1 MMFRSFLFAII
12 LFFLLTLFSCESYQR
27 NHYLS
32 NFNHFID
39 KVENKG
45 ISYNEKDW
53 QDADNEFKN
62 LSELEYDKYKNNLTE
77 EQNSKINDLKG
88 KYYALRIKQGMKE
101 FGKDLKNGLEQ
112 ISSTINH
119 LVKDS
124 TIK

>member
-1 MMFRSFLFAII
+1 MFRSFLFAIM
-12 LFFLLTLFSCESYQR
+12 LFFSLTLFSCESYQR

-62 LSELEYDKYKNNLTE
+62 LSELEYDKYKKNLTE

-88 KYYALRIKQGMKE
+88 KYYALRIKQGIKE
-101 FGKDLKNGLEQ
+101 LGKGLKNSLEQ
-112 ISSTINH
+112 LNSAAKEIAS
-119 LVKDS
+119 DS
-124 TIK
+124 LSK